1 MNPRWIVPFGLLV
14 LLAALSLFL
23 GESPQAKTGG
33 PIQAGDVAWLL
44 TATGLVLLMTPGLS
58 FFYGG
63 MVSTRNVISTML
75 QSFVALGVISL
86 LWVVCGFSLAFG
98 ESVHGLIGNPFT
110 FLMFRGVGT
119 ESHPD
124 LAPAIPLLLF
134 AMFQLKFAVITP
146 ALVSGSF
153 AERVR
158 FSAYLMFMCLF
169 SIFVYAP
176 LAHWT
181 WHPQGFLRQWGVLDF
196 AGGTVVHMSAG
207 FAALAGA
214 IYLGPRMSHSRQS
227 VQRPANTAYVILG
240 TGMLWFGWFGFNA
253 GSALAADAVATHAF
267 ATTNTASAAA
277 MLAWMFFDGLRGRR
291 PSALGACIG
300 AVVGLVAITP
310 AAAYVSVPHSIFV
323 GVAAS
328 LLSSLAVNLKS
339 RSTLDDTLDVFPCH
353 GVGGIVGMLLTG
365 ILAREVGLLAGQTST
380 FLHHLMALVI
390 VSVYSFGVSLAL
402 FKITDLFVSVRVTPE
417 DEAKGLDISQHAEWL
432 SLVPAPSGFSRTSDE
447 AGTNSRVG

>member
-1 MNPRWIVPFGLLV
+1 MNPRWLVPFGLL
-14 LLAALSLFL
+14 LGLALVALFV
-23 GESPQAKTGG
+23 GESPQVKAGA
-33 PIQAGDVAWLL
+33 PVQAGDVAWIL

-63 MVSTRNVISTML
+63 MVGARNVISTML
-75 QSFVALGVISL
+75 QSFVALGVVSL
-86 LWVVCGFSLAFG
+86 LWVAVGFSLAFG
-98 ESVHGLIGNPFT
+98 DSIGGLIGNPLT
-110 FLMFRGVGT
+110 FAMFRGVGT
-119 ESHPD
+119 SSHPD
-124 LAPAIPLLLF
+124 LSPAVPLMLF

-158 FSAYLMFMCLF
+158 FSAYLLFMCLF
-169 SIFVYAP
+169 TLFVYAP

-214 IYLGPRMSHSRQS
+214 IYLGPRMGHARAAVHPPS
-227 VQRPANTAYVILG
+227 NTTYVLLG

-253 GSALAADAVATHAF
+253 GSALAADKVAVQAF

-328 LLSSLAVNLKS
+328 LLSSLAVSLKS

-417 DEAKGLDISQHAEWL
+417 DEAKGLDISQHAECL
-432 SLVPAPSGFSRTSDE
+432 SLIPAPSGLSRTSDE
-447 AGTNSRVG
+447 LGAASRVG